1 VELRDYLRVVR
12 VRKWI
17 VLQAVLIVT
26 LAAVAVSLIQPR
38 TYQGEAK
45 VLISEKDTGAALF
58 GTVLPELSSQ
68 PERGLQTQ
76 VQLVQLRPLA
86 EQTIRKL
93 DLQTTPDDLLE
104 RVAVSSVAQTNLI
117 SVKADDENQKRA
129 AAIANTM
136 ADAYVDWSMQ
146 SKRESIKAAADEV
159 EQRLNTARDQI
170 LELGRKI
177 SSQGKTDQLSAELQ
191 IATGAYT
198 TLAEKLEQLRVNEQL
213 ETGSGQVVS
222 RAVVE
227 EDPISPKPVRNGGL
241 GLAVGLVF
249 GLGMAFLYE
258 YLDNTIK
265 SDAEVEKLYGVPVL
279 GHIPFVKLDK
289 GQEQH
294 LAIVESP
301 GSAAAE
307 SFRVL
312 RNSLDFINFEHNIKT
327 VMVTSSAPGEGKS
340 TIAAN
345 LAASLAQAGSKVA
358 MVSCDF
364 RRPTTEGFFGLPNI
378 IGLADVLLGRNSL
391 KAALQRP
398 GDEQLLV
405 LTSGKMPPNP
415 SELLGSQKMQD
426 LIVELEGWA
435 DWVIIDTPPLLAVS
449 DGAAVARWADGV
461 LMVSRVGLSTRET
474 AAKGTEMLA
483 NVGANVIGVIVS
495 GSEEGQREGGY
506 YAGSSYY
513 SHYYSYYS
521 AIAEGDRR
529 LKRPGDSGAKAPVK
543 VKRDAGAPL
552 TVVEPAEVWIPEKSA
567 GRQFAEAVGRVMT
580 GILAFLV
587 VVALAGLAAYFLDA
601 YFHWGLVTA
610 MVRLVSM

>member
-1 VELRDYLRVVR
+1 MELRDYLRVIR
-12 VRKWI
+12 SRKWT
-17 VLQAVLIVT
+17 VLQAIVIVT
-26 LAAVAVSLIQPR
+26 LAAVAVSLLLPK
-38 TYQGEAK
+38 TYEGEAK
-45 VLISEKDTGAALF
+45 VLVSEKDTGAAIF

-68 PERGLQTQ
+68 PERGMQTQ

-93 DLQTTPDDLLE
+93 NLQSSPEALLQ
-104 RVAVSSVAQTNLI
+104 RVTVSSVGQTNI
-117 SVKADDENQKRA
+117 VSIKATDADPKVA

-136 ADAYVDWSMQ
+136 ADGYVEWSRQ
-146 SKRESIKAAADEV
+146 SKRASIKAAADEV
-159 EQRLNTARDQI
+159 DTRLQAAKDEI
-170 LELGRKI
+170 LQLGRKI
-177 SSQGKTDQLSAELQ
+177 TAQGKSDELAAELQ

-198 TLAEKLEQLRVNEQL
+198 TLAQKLEELRVNEQL
-213 ETGSGQVVS
+213 ETGSGSVVS
-222 RAVVE
+222 PAVVN
-227 EDPISPKPVRNGGL
+227 EDAVSPKPLRNGGL

-265 SDAEVEKLYGVPVL
+265 SDEEAEKLYGAPVL
-279 GHIPFVKLDK
+279 GHIPFVKLEK

-294 LAIVESP
+294 LAIVERP

-327 VMVTSSAPGEGKS
+327 LMITSSAPGEGKS
-340 TIAAN
+340 TVAAN

-364 RRPTTEGFFGLPNI
+364 RRPTTEGFFGVPNI
-378 IGLADVLLGRNSL
+378 VGLSDVLLGRNSL

-415 SELLGSQKMQD
+415 SELLGSQRMQE
-426 LIVELEGWA
+426 LVRELEEWA
-435 DWVIIDTPPLLAVS
+435 DWVVIDTPPLLAVA

-461 LMVSRVGLSTRET
+461 LLVSRAGVSTRET
-474 AAKGTEMLA
+474 ADKGAEMLG
-483 NVGANVIGVIVS
+483 NVGAKVIGVVVS
-495 GSEEGQREGGY
+495 GSAEAQRDGGY

-513 SHYYSYYS
+513 SGYYGYYSEETS
-521 AIAEGDRR
+521 G
-529 LKRPGDSGAKAPVK
+529 KRAKGPDSGAKAPVK
-543 VKRDAGAPL
+543 VKTPGMVTDEAPREAW
-552 TVVEPAEVWIPEKSA
+552 VPERSPARE
-567 GRQFAEAVGRVMT
+567 FAAAVGRIMT
-580 GILAFLV
+580 GVLAFLV
-587 VVALAGLAAYFLDA
+587 VLAVAALLAYFLDQ
-601 YFHWGLVTA
+601 YFGWGLARTVMSVLA
-610 MVRLVSM
+610 ASG